1 MTDGLKPKHRAAI
14 VAALAAHEKVDSAV
28 LFGSRTMQ
36 THSASS
42 DVDIALFGE
51 GLTWTDLAELSAAM
65 DDVPM
70 AQSVDLVLHRSID
83 NPALLKHIREHGVE
97 WYRRRVGF
105 NGTLEI
111 EGEHVGIVC
120 AGNSSAKFKTVS
132 LDEIA
137 KLTLS
142 SVDKK
147 TKKGEFNVLLC
158 NYMDVYS
165 RRFIRTDIPFMA
177 ATATKREIER
187 CKLRI
192 EDVVITKDSE
202 KHDDIG
208 APALIREDVKD
219 LVCGY
224 HLAILRP
231 LKDKLHG
238 PYLYYTLQT
247 EEARHQ
253 FHSYANGVTRFG
265 LCKDDILRVEIPLPP
280 FPEQRAI
287 AHVLGTL
294 DDKIELNRR
303 MNETLESMARALF
316 KSWFIDFDPVR
327 AKMALKQQTAQA
339 ITPPLRGSRQGKG
352 ASPPARRWG
361 EIKRQ
366 YTQQTLQRSQ
376 TLRESRT
383 DAEGLLWHY
392 LRNKQLGGYKFR
404 RQQPIGPYIV
414 DFACLP
420 QKLLIE
426 LDGGQHAEQHP
437 YDQKRD
443 AFLRAK
449 GYNILRFWNN
459 EVFENCLGVLERIYE
474 TLSASLPNHAPE
486 NHSPLEGE
494 SQKSSREAKADAVG
508 GTLPTHL
515 PPPAHLRADAL
526 GLPTPPQGGSDW
538 TAERARAY
546 LDSMDEE
553 IAALFPD
560 RLVASELGEIPE
572 GWKVTDF
579 GSVSACFDRLRVPL
593 SKRQRKQRQGNVP
606 YYGATSVMDYVDE
619 AIFDGIYLLL
629 GEDGSVLK
637 GDGTPFT
644 QYIWGK
650 SWVNNH
656 AHVLQGRNGISTE
669 QLYLFMKETNIASF
683 VTGAVQLKLNQKNMN
698 SIPFIRAIHKINKYF
713 NDRIGFLFTV
723 YKTNIEVTETLVQLR
738 DLLLPK
744 LISGEI
750 RLREAGKWFEE
761 VV

>member
-14 VAALAAHEKVDSAV
+14 VAALAAHEKVDRAV
-28 LFGSRTMQ
+28 LFGSRAMQ
-36 THSASS
+36 THRASS

-97 WYRRRVGF
+97 WYRRRGGF
-105 NGTLEI
+105 NGTREI
-111 EGEHVGIVC
+111 EGEHVVIVHKKKRDGPGKWLETVYGRFLADLSQDSLVNLCDINDGIQTGPFGSQLHQKDYVST
-120 AGNSSAKFKTVS
+120 GTPIVTVEHLGENRLS
-132 LDEIA
+132 HHNLPRVSESDRERLS
-137 KLTLS
+137 KYTLRKGDIVFS
-142 SVDKK
+142 RVGSVD
-147 TKKGEFNVLLC
+147 
-158 NYMDVYS
+158 
-165 RRFIRTDIPFMA
+165 RRALVRRAEEGWLFSG
-177 ATATKREIER
+177 R
-187 CKLRI
+187 CLRVRPDPVQI
-192 EDVVITKDSE
+192 DS
-202 KHDDIG
+202 
-208 APALIREDVKD
+208 
-219 LVCGY
+219 GY
-224 HLAILRP
+224 L
-231 LKDKLHG
+231 
-238 PYLYYTLQT
+238 
-247 EEARHQ
+247 
-253 FHSYANGVTRFG
+253 SYFFG
-265 LCKDDILRVEIPLPP
+265 LPMFQAHIKSIAVGATMPSLNTQILSDITVLYPSL
-280 FPEQRAI
+280 PEQRAI

-459 EVFENCLGVLERIYE
+459 EVFENCFGMLERIYE
-474 TLSASLPNHAPE
+474 MLSASLPTHAPE

-494 SQKSSREAKADAVG
+494 S
-508 GTLPTHL
+508 
-515 PPPAHLRADAL
+515 
-526 GLPTPPQGGSDW
+526 
-538 TAERARAY
+538 
-546 LDSMDEE
+546 
-553 IAALFPD
+553 
-560 RLVASELGEIPE
+560 
-572 GWKVTDF
+572 
-579 GSVSACFDRLRVPL
+579 
-593 SKRQRKQRQGNVP
+593 
-606 YYGATSVMDYVDE
+606 
-619 AIFDGIYLLL
+619 
-629 GEDGSVLK
+629 
-637 GDGTPFT
+637 
-644 QYIWGK
+644 
-650 SWVNNH
+650 
-656 AHVLQGRNGISTE
+656 
-669 QLYLFMKETNIASF
+669 
-683 VTGAVQLKLNQKNMN
+683 
-698 SIPFIRAIHKINKYF
+698 
-713 NDRIGFLFTV
+713 
-723 YKTNIEVTETLVQLR
+723 
-738 DLLLPK
+738 
-744 LISGEI
+744 
-750 RLREAGKWFEE
+750 
-761 VV
+761 